1 MRLHFADDLYEG
13 LCILAMMIRLTQ
25 KVKQGTQYT
34 WRRMEFVKRRDLY
47 EHKQS
52 PMDNFTNHGIS
63 EEGGSLDAHLRR
75 WHRKHN
81 GGC

>member
-25 KVKQGTQYT
+25 KVKQGT
-34 WRRMEFVKRRDLY
+34 FVKRRDLY

-63 EEGGSLDAHLRR
+63 VEGGSLDAHLSP